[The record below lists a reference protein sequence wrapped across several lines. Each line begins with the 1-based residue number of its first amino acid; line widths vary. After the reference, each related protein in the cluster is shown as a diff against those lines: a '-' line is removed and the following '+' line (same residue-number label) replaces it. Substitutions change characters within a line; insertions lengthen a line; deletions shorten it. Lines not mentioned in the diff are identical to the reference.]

1 MVHPTDQPPPEAPY
15 RPGWVPRRDLSW
27 NGSGQ
32 VAEPSGP
39 GRGPDGE
46 PDGSGP
52 GAGPGAG
59 PESPAAPMGPV
70 RPPWALPAALVAMAV
85 VYPAAFWFQV
95 VPFWSAMVAFSAF
108 SWSAAWHPYFRV
120 RLRPT
125 RRLVLM
131 GLLSGVALYL
141 LFLAGAVVVRETP
154 LWPWVERVI
163 ELTRTTAPGGLAA
176 LVIVFATSPSE
187 EVLWRGAVFARLTRR
202 YGAGWKPVVLTTVAY
217 AGFVALSGSVVLPLA
232 ALVCGAVWTR
242 QRQIT
247 GSIVPGLVSHA
258 LWSLLMYLWIPGLS
272 P

>member
-1 MVHPTDQPPPEAPY
+1 M
-15 RPGWVPRRDLSW
+15 
-27 NGSGQ
+27 
-32 VAEPSGP
+32 
-39 GRGPDGE
+39 
-46 PDGSGP
+46 
-52 GAGPGAG
+52 
-59 PESPAAPMGPV
+59 
-70 RPPWALPAALVAMAV
+70 AL
-85 VYPAAFWFQV
+85 VYPAAFSFQV

-108 SWSAAWHPYFRV
+108 SWWAAWHPYFRV

-154 LWPWVERVI
+154 LWPWVERVVD
-163 ELTRTTAPGGLAA
+163 LTRTTAPGGLAV

-202 YGAGWKPVVLTTVAY
+202 YGAGWRPVVLTTVAY